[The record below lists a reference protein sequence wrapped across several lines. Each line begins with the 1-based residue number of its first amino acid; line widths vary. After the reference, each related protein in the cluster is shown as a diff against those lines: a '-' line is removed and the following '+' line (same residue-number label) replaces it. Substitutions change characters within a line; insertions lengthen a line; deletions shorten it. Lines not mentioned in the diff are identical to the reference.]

1 MDRRLIFPRFE
12 NPPPEYDRRYFDNM
26 VNMLNVLMVALR
38 SPGEGRQSTLVLT
51 NLPTT
56 DANLEPGSLF
66 EINGALYVSVAYR
79 SFLNGVSG
87 TGRIGTVTVTT
98 V

>member
-12 NPPPEYDRRYFDNM
+12 NPPQEYTKRYFDNM

-51 NLPTT
+51 NLPET
-56 DANLEPGSLF
+56 DTNLEPGSIF
-66 EINGALYVSVAYR
+66 QVNGVLYVSAPYR
-79 SFLNGVSG
+79 AFVSGVSG

>member
-12 NPPPEYDRRYFDNM
+12 NPPQEYTKRYFDNM

-51 NLPTT
+51 NLPET
-56 DANLEPGSLF
+56 DTDLEPGSIF
-66 EINGALYVSVAYR
+66 QINGVLYVSVPYR
-79 SFLNGVSG
+79 AFVSGVSG
-87 TGRIGTVTVTT
+87 TGSAGSVTVTT

>member
-12 NPPPEYDRRYFDNM
+12 NPPEDYNKKYFDNM

-38 SPGEGRQSTLVLT
+38 SPGVGRQTTMTLT
-51 NLPTT
+51 DLPTN
-56 DANLEPGSLF
+56 DSGLEPGALF
-66 EINGALYVSVAYR
+66 QVGGQVRISVTNIAYVQG
-79 SFLNGVSG
+79 LSG
-87 TGRIGTVTVTT
+87 TGAVGTVTITT